1 MVVVVVVVVV
11 VPLVVVVVVIAPVVD
26 ELTEELVPSFVGVSK
41 HAKSEPVSIATSTTN
56 DNSLSMNLFDM

>member
-1 MVVVVVVVVV
+1 MVVVVVVV
-11 VPLVVVVVVIAPVVD
+11 PCVVVVVTVVVAPVVD

-56 DNSLSMNLFDM
+56 DNNLSINLFDM